1 MKKGIILLFSI
12 VSFTMFSQENSWVNV
27 AELNGVTIEES
38 VVKCGDNEILTFRI
52 SNANPY
58 TISISWYEEVWVNDI
73 CKQNGNTEE
82 FKRSVSLQANEAV
95 SGDCSFK
102 ESFYIGYKVK
112 RGDNEM
118 KLTFYDLKNLN
129 VIKN

>member
-1 MKKGIILLFSI
+1 MKILNKLFNK
-12 VSFTMFSQENSWVNV
+12 QNSND
-27 AELNGVTIEES
+27 L
-38 VVKCGDNEILTFRI
+38 
-52 SNANPY
+52 
-58 TISISWYEEVWVNDI
+58 ISWFEEVWVNDI

-82 FKRSVSLQANEAV
+82 FKRSVSLQANEKV

-112 RGDNEM
+112 RGDSEM